1 MNLSQ
6 VWWLHTFNPSTWKAE
21 FKGSL
26 VYIVISR
33 SAKAGALT
41 NNWVHQAEG
50 RAQSEAEVGERRLCM
65 GWGVRCCQELAC
77 TPTKGVEQSG

>member
-6 VWWLHTFNPSTWKAE
+6 VWWLHTFTWEAE

-26 VYIVISR
+26 VDIVISR
-33 SAKAGALT
+33 SARVRVLT
-41 NNWVHQAEG
+41 NDLGWVHQAEG
-50 RAQSEAEVGERRLCM
+50 RAQSKAGVGERRLCM

-77 TPTKGVEQSG
+77 TPTKGVEPSG